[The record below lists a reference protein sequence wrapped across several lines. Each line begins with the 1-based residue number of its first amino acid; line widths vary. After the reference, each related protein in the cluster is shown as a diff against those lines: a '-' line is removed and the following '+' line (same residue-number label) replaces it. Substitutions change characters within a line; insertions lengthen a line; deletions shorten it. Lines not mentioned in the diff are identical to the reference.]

1 MGRSSVLAGL
11 LGLVLL
17 IFAAIDYVAAPQ
29 FRFFFLLNLVAGVF
43 AIIIW
48 ATSSRTT
55 FTSMAGR
62 RARYGANAAI
72 YSIAFVAL
80 LVAVNFISSKHHY
93 RFDLTADKMFT
104 LSPQSEKV
112 LQNIKKPVKFYG
124 FFAGGL
130 NAQAQQL
137 YESYAYASPMVTYQM
152 IDPDKHPELADR

>member
-17 IFAAIDYVAAPQ
+17 IFAVIDYVAAPQ

-93 RFDLTADKMFT
+93 RFDLTADKVFT

-112 LQNIKKPVKFYG
+112 LQIAP
-124 FFAGGL
+124 
-130 NAQAQQL
+130 
-137 YESYAYASPMVTYQM
+137 
-152 IDPDKHPELADR
+152 